1 MRLGM
6 PSTTEVLE
14 MKRSKRLLIPPVLAV
29 TVALAAAAP
38 AFAGKGGEA
47 TDGSCGLGKGGAQ
60 DAIADTTSPGATENA
75 LFPPALAGCT
85 GNG

>member
-1 MRLGM
+1 
-6 PSTTEVLE
+6 

-38 AFAGKGGEA
+38 AFAGKGGDPA
-47 TDGSCGLGKGGAQ
+47 PGSCGLGKGGAH

-85 GNG
+85 GNS